1 MGMSLSE
8 WIKLVPGFKAL
19 SINEKLVVL
28 GYYLNEEAGME
39 KFGAG
44 SVNACFDMLHLSRPS
59 NASSQLGGLSR
70 GPSKKLLKDPKGFR
84 LTSDAREWVAAKLP
98 PVQTPKEILADLK
111 KLEVS
116 ITDPQQKIFL
126 HEALVCFA
134 NEAYR
139 ASIVM
144 AWNLAYHHVTSFVFN
159 NHLAAFN
166 ARLKIQFPKETDVK
180 LFTDFE
186 DMKESM
192 FIAVVKGGN
201 LVTSATAKTMKA
213 KLDIRNTAAHPSSTI
228 ISPIT
233 AEEVITDLVKNILL
247 RAPL

>member
-1 MGMSLSE
+1 MEIGA
-8 WIKLVPGFKAL
+8 WARQIAGFSTL
-19 SINEKLVVL
+19 
-28 GYYLNEEAGME
+28 
-39 KFGAG
+39 
-44 SVNACFDMLHLSRPS
+44 S
-59 NASSQLGGLSR
+59 NADKILAVGYFLHVDKQSDRFLPIAINTLFDQLNIERPANTGSQMRAMTTGKPKR
-70 GPSKKLLKDPKGFR
+70 LLQDARGFR
-84 LTSDAREWVAAKLP
+84 LSSDARDKVASWLP
-98 PVQTPKEILADLK
+98 PVHTPKEILADLRA
-111 KLEVS
+111 LEAS
-116 ITDPQQKIFL
+116 ITDPQQKVFL

-144 AWNLAYHHVTSFVFN
+144 AWNLTYHHVTSFIFA
-159 NHLAAFN
+159 NHLPAFN
-166 ARLKIQFPKETDVK
+166 ARLRVQFPKEADIK

-213 KLDIRNTAAHPSSTI
+213 KLDVRNTAAHPSSTI
-228 ISPIT
+228 VSPIT

-247 RAPL
+247 RPTL